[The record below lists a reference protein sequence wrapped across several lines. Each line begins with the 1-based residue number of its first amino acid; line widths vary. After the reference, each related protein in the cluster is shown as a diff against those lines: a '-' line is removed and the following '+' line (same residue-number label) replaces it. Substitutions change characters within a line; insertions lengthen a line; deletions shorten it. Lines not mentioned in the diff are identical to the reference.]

1 MADFNRSPRS
11 LHASQSKLRTARR
24 RAIAKHWGG
33 VFLGVMTAAAMVPPG
48 IQAARAEFQDS
59 PKAVLDEA
67 WQIVSREYVD
77 STFNQNDWQAVRQD
91 LLSREY
97 TSREEA
103 YSALKDALE
112 RLEDPYTRFMTPER
126 FKQLTEKTNGSLSG
140 IGVRLRSVGD
150 RERLMVQDPLPN
162 SPASKAGL
170 QSGDV
175 ILAIDGESTK
185 GMKSRRASSL
195 IRGEAGTD
203 VKLTIE
209 RGGGEP
215 FEILV
220 TRARIEL
227 PIVRSQVNQEGDLKV
242 GYIRLNEFSAT
253 AAKQMQDA
261 IKTMEA
267 ADVDSYVLDL
277 RANPGGLLRA
287 SIEIARMWLNQ
298 GSIVSTTDRGG
309 QRRSERA
316 TETALTDAP
325 MVVLVDQD
333 SASASEILTGALQ
346 DNQRAVVLGTK
357 TFGKALVQSVHRLAD
372 GSGIAVTVARYY
384 TPSGVDI
391 NETGI
396 NPDVSVPLTREQ
408 RYFLLAN
415 RSVPG
420 SDQDL
425 QYNRAVG
432 VLRSEVAAHNS
443 VPELNF

>member
-1 MADFNRSPRS
+1 M
-11 LHASQSKLRTARR
+11 T
-24 RAIAKHWGG
+24 WGG
-33 VFLGVMTAAAMVPPG
+33 MMLGILAGAAIVPPG

-77 STFNQNDWQAVRQD
+77 GTFNQSDWKVVRQD
-91 LLSREY
+91 LLSRNY
-97 TSREEA
+97 ASREEA
-103 YSALKDALE
+103 YEALKAALE
-112 RLEDPYTRFMTPER
+112 GLNDPYTRFMTPEV
-126 FKQLTEKTNGSLSG
+126 FKRLTEQTNGSLSG
-140 IGVRLRSVGD
+140 IGVRLRTLEK
-150 RERLMVQDPLPN
+150 RKRLMIQDPLPN
-162 SPASKAGL
+162 SPATKAGL
-170 QSGDV
+170 MSGDV

-185 GMKSRRASSL
+185 GMASRKASTL
-195 IRGEAGTD
+195 IRGEAGTA
-203 VKLTIE
+203 VNLTIE
-209 RGGGEP
+209 RNGGAP
-215 FEILV
+215 FDVSV
-220 TRARIEL
+220 TRERIEL

-253 AAKQMQDA
+253 ASSQMQEA
-261 IKTMEA
+261 IKNMEA
-267 ADVDSYVLDL
+267 AEVDSYVLDL

-287 SIEIARMWLNQ
+287 SIEIARMWLDQ

-309 QRRSERA
+309 KWRSERA

-325 MVVLVDQD
+325 MVVLVDKD

-372 GSGIAVTVARYY
+372 GSGLAVTVARYF
-384 TPSGVDI
+384 TPNGVDI
-391 NETGI
+391 NKTGI
-396 NPDVSVPLTREQ
+396 EPDVNVPLTREQ

-420 SDQDL
+420 SDQDM
-425 QYNRAVG
+425 QYTRAVG
-432 VLRSEVAAHNS
+432 VLRSEVAANNS

>member
-1 MADFNRSPRS
+1 MADLKFSRSHCPSVSDRP
-11 LHASQSKLRTARR
+11 LKKGTAFHWGQLALAVAAVA
-24 RAIAKHWGG
+24 AIA
-33 VFLGVMTAAAMVPPG
+33 PPS

-77 STFNQNDWQAVRQD
+77 GSFNQNDWQAVRQD

-103 YSALKDALE
+103 YKALSEALE
-112 RLEDPYTRFMTPER
+112 KLGDPYTRFMTPEK
-126 FKQLTEKTNGSLSG
+126 FKQLTDQTSGSLSG
-140 IGVRLRSVGD
+140 IGIRLRPTAKETGFI
-150 RERLMVQDPLPN
+150 VQDPLPN

-170 QSGDV
+170 QSGDL

-185 GMKSRRASSL
+185 GMKSRKASSL
-195 IRGEAGTD
+195 IRGEVGTT
-203 VKLTIE
+203 VELTIQRSE
-209 RGGGEP
+209 SEP
-215 FEILV
+215 FEVSV

-227 PIVRSQVNQEGDLKV
+227 PIVRSQGNQEGDLKV

-253 AAKQMQDA
+253 ATSQMQEA
-261 IKTMEA
+261 IKNLEA
-267 ADVDSYVLDL
+267 QDVDSYVLDL

-287 SIEIARMWLNQ
+287 SIEIARMWIDK

-309 QRRSERA
+309 DRRSERA
-316 TETALTDAP
+316 TETALTSAP
-325 MVVLVDQD
+325 MVVLVDKD

-346 DNQRAVVLGTK
+346 DNERAVVVGTK
-357 TFGKALVQSVHRLAD
+357 TFGKALVQSVHRLSD

-396 NPDVSVPLTREQ
+396 EPDVSVPLTQEQ
-408 RYFLLAN
+408 RYYLLAN
-415 RSVPG
+415 RTSVPG

-432 VLRSEVAAHNS
+432 LLRSEVAANNS
-443 VPELNF
+443 VPDLNF